1 MRTAVLVMLT
11 AVVATGCL
19 RSTAFKCLDDSDCGA
34 AGLCEAIGY
43 CSVANPACAG
53 TGRSFSDSAGRPV
66 ANACV
71 PASELGRDAGVDAP
85 TDACVDALTDACI
98 DPPTDAGVDALPAEC
113 PADYAP
119 IAGSA
124 HSYKAIGSSSWGHAA
139 NECKMAS
146 LKAYLAVPGDFT
158 ELMNLATIASLP
170 FWIGVD
176 DQAIDGEFVTQNG
189 NPATFLPWQSGAPG
203 PSSERCVRVISSTEI
218 ETAVCGMSHVAICEC
233 DR

>member
-1 MRTAVLVMLT
+1 MRTAVHVMLT
-11 AVVATGCL
+11 AVVATSCL
-19 RSTAFKCLDDSDCGA
+19 RSTAFRCLDNIDCGA
-34 AGLCEAIGY
+34 AGVCEAIGY

-71 PASELGRDAGVDAP
+71 PAGGPGTDAGVDATTDAGVDAP
-85 TDACVDALTDACI
+85 TDA
-98 DPPTDAGVDALPAEC
+98 GVDAPIDATPPVEC

-139 NECKMAS
+139 NECKTAS
-146 LKAYLAVPGDFT
+146 PRAYLAVPGDVT
-158 ELMNLATIASLP
+158 ELMNLATIAPVP
-170 FWIGVD
+170 FWIGLD
-176 DQAIDGEFVTQNG
+176 DQAIEGEFVTQNG
-189 NPATFLPWQSGAPG
+189 DPATFLPWQSGAPG
-203 PSSERCVRVISSTEI
+203 PPSERCVRVISSTEI
-218 ETAVCGMSHVAICEC
+218 ETAVCGTTHVAICEC